1 MGTIAGIIASFAA
14 SHLGGSAL
22 GGLLASKG
30 WLGFV
35 GEAGKIAARR
45 RLKRRAE
52 KAQQDLQNWL
62 DAEGDDGQPE

>member
-30 WLGFV
+30 WLGFAS
-35 GEAGKIAARR
+35 EAGKVIAKR
-45 RLKRRAE
+45 RLQRRAK

-62 DAEGDDGQPE
+62 DREGGKG